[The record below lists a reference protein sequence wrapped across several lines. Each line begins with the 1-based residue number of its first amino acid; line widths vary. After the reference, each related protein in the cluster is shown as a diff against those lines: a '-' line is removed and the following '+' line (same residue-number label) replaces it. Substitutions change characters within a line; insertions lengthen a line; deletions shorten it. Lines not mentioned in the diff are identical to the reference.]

1 MRKHYI
7 DNLRSLVILLLIP
20 YHAAQAWN
28 TWGEPNYMMFGTSRV
43 LSSIIVTFSPF
54 IMPLL
59 FLLAGMST
67 RFALSKRSAGQ
78 YILERVKRLL
88 VPLIFGTVALV
99 PVMAYLADKYN
110 YGYNGSFLA
119 HYSKFF
125 TTLTDFTGADGSFSF
140 GQFWFLLYL
149 FVISLFCFGIIALQ
163 KKLLPKFNGNA
174 PLWLVILLGLPL
186 PFISGLL
193 EIGGKSFVAYAYLFL
208 IGYYVFANDEVID
221 KLSRFKFIFLAIG
234 LTACVA
240 NVYLFIWSGAS
251 FELLNNV
258 TNYLTEWFMILAL
271 LGIGRE
277 HLNTG
282 GKLSKY
288 ASQRSFAFF
297 SLHFI
302 FVIVMQYLMSG
313 ILQNNKVL
321 LYLLPVIASYILTI
335 LFCEV
340 FVRLTPLS
348 FLIGVKRVTKNN

>member
-28 TWGEPNYMMFGTSRV
+28 TWGEPNYMMFGTSRA
-43 LSSIIVTFSPF
+43 LSSIIVAFSPF

-67 RFALSKRSAGQ
+67 RFALSKRTAGQ

-88 VPLIFGTVALV
+88 VPLIFGTVAFV
-99 PVMAYLADKYN
+99 PVMAFLADKYN
-110 YGYNGSFLA
+110 FGYSGTFLA
-119 HYSKFF
+119 HYKIFF
-125 TTLTDFTGADGSFSF
+125 TTLTDFTGADGAFSF

-149 FVISLFCFGIIALQ
+149 FVISLFCLGIILLQ
-163 KKLLPKFNGNA
+163 KKLLPKADGNA
-174 PLWLVILLGLPL
+174 PLWLVLLLGLPL

-193 EIGGKSFVAYAYLFL
+193 EIGGKSLVAYAYLFL
-208 IGYYVFANDEVID
+208 LGYYVFANDEVID
-221 KLSRFKFIFLAIG
+221 RLSRFRFIFLAIG
-234 LTACVA
+234 LSACVA
-240 NVYLFIWSGAS
+240 NVYMFIWSGIS
-251 FELLNNV
+251 FGYINTIV
-258 TNYLTEWFMILAL
+258 NYITQWFMILAL

-282 GKLSKY
+282 GRLSKY

-302 FVIVMQYLMSG
+302 FVIVMQYLFAG
-313 ILQNNKVL
+313 FFQNNKAL
-321 LYLLPVIASYILTI
+321 LYLLPVTASYILTV
-335 LFCEV
+335 LFSEV
-340 FVRLTPLS
+340 FVRLTPLC
-348 FLIGVKRVTKNN
+348 FLIGVKRVTKSN